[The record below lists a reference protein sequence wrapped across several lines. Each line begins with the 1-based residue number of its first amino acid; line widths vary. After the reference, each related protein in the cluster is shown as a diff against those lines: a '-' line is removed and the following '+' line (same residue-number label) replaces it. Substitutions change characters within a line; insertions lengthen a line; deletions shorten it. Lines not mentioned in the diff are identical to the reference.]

1 MLMYFLLEISKN
13 RQDIINEY
21 NETINKYLFELNNTL
36 AEIVDIKFICKRNL
50 KYKNELISYINSF
63 DKNNYINFK

>member
-1 MLMYFLLEISKN
+1 MYFLLEISKN

-63 DKNNYINFK
+63 DKHNYINFK